1 MKEIHNLGEETMI
14 NTAIDFEKTF
24 KPKFI
29 QLALIPKEKSGK
41 LASAITFDMEYKDAS
56 SKATLNIVNI

>member
-1 MKEIHNLGEETMI
+1 MI